1 MAEKE
6 RALLVF
12 MPNDDELDTLDIKMA
27 ELYELASTAGLDAVD
42 HVVQKRRGNQRLLG
56 SGKAEETALKAAA
69 MDIDVVIFDDE
80 LSPSETRAMED
91 QLDTKVI
98 DREALIL
105 DIFAQ
110 RARSREGKLQVEM
123 AQLSWLLPR
132 LTGKGK
138 SLSRLGGGVGTR
150 GPGETKLETDR
161 RHIRRRL
168 THVKR
173 ELAQVVEQR
182 KTQRAARRKL
192 QYPYVVLVG
201 YTNAGKSS
209 LLNRL
214 CESNIYVADQ
224 LFATLDPT
232 TRRLV
237 LPSGAVVFISDT
249 VGFIRD
255 LPPHLA
261 IAFKA
266 TLEVLAEADMLLH
279 VIDVSEPGFEERIDI
294 VDRFINE
301 LNAGDIPRLYV
312 YNKVDLLEEPP
323 LLNHKLKQLPHCFTS
338 ATAVDGVTELIDALE
353 DLATVPKFEADV
365 FIPYRDK
372 NSGRLLALA
381 HEKGEVSMLISEET
395 GTRFFLS
402 GDARELATAF
412 TPYIIEDQLNGAG
425 EDGEKERNTR

>member
-1 MAEKE
+1 MEEKE

-12 MPNDDELDTLDIKMA
+12 MPSDDEMDALDIKTA
-27 ELYELASTAGLDAVD
+27 ELYELAETAGLDAVD
-42 HVVQKRRGNQRLLG
+42 HVIQKRRGNQRLLG
-56 SGKAEETALKAAA
+56 RGKAEEVALDVAAL
-69 MDIDVVIFDDE
+69 DIDVVIFDDE
-80 LSPSETRAMED
+80 LSPSETRVMED
-91 QLDTKVI
+91 LLATKVI
-98 DREALIL
+98 DRAALIL

-110 RARSREGKLQVEM
+110 RAQSREGKLQVEM

-138 SLSRLGGGVGTR
+138 ALSRLGGGVGTR

-168 THVKR
+168 AHVKK

-192 QYPYVVLVG
+192 RYPYVVLVG

-214 CESNIYVADQ
+214 CASDIYVADQ

-232 TRRLV
+232 TRRLE
-237 LPSGAVVFISDT
+237 LPSGSVVFISDT

-266 TLEVLAEADMLLH
+266 TLEVLNEADLLLH
-279 VIDVSEPGFEERIDI
+279 VVDVSEPGYEERIDI
-294 VDRFINE
+294 VDRFIDE
-301 LNAGDIPRLYV
+301 LDVGDIPRLYV

-323 LLNHKLKQLPHCFTS
+323 LLHHKLKQRPHCFTS
-338 ATAVDGVTELIDALE
+338 TVTENGTVALIEALE
-353 DLATVPKFEADV
+353 ELAAVPKFEEMI
-365 FIPYRDK
+365 FLPYQDK
-372 NSGRLLALA
+372 ESGRLLALA
-381 HEKGEVSMLISEET
+381 HEKGDVSGLVSEEN

-402 GDARELATAF
+402 GDVPDLAFAF
-412 TPYIIEDQLNGAG
+412 TPYIQNEAEDHW
-425 EDGEKERNTR
+425 DS